1 MLFKFYPEL
10 SFVISNIKIMKNGI
24 IVAVIMIAQFSI
36 KGVGS
41 EDLYADT
48 KCTIYGLF
56 DTEQVI

>member
-41 EDLYADT
+41 EDLYANT
-48 KCTIYGLF
+48 KYTIYGLF

>member
-1 MLFKFYPEL
+1 MLYP
-10 SFVISNIKIMKNGI
+10 IIKIMKNAI

-36 KGVGS
+36 KAVGS
-41 EDLYADT
+41 EDLYANK

>member
-1 MLFKFYPEL
+1 
-10 SFVISNIKIMKNGI
+10 MKNGI

-41 EDLYADT
+41 EDLYANT
-48 KCTIYGLF
+48 KYTIYGLF